1 VNKVNRTKNKVEF
14 GDFQTPNVLT
24 NEITRVLFDSG
35 IRPKTIIDPTCGEGS
50 FLISAINQFPD
61 FERAIG
67 FDINTGYVEAA
78 KRSLKELP
86 HADKVTIEVGD
97 FFTTDWKK
105 QIDIL
110 PSPILVIGN
119 PPWVTNSRL
128 GLLGSTNLPQKSNFQ
143 KHSGLLAI
151 TGKSNFD
158 ISEWMLLKMLD
169 WLNGKYGT
177 LAMLCK
183 NSVARKVLAHA
194 WKNGY
199 QISESRKY
207 LIDASLYFDAAVDA
221 CLLVCSFKPNTIQTK
236 CKIFLSL
243 KDRSSNSEI
252 GYKDGLLV
260 ADVNC
265 YTKWSHLFGSGL
277 QWRSGIKHDC
287 SKVMELYKEG
297 EYFTNG
303 LGEKVV
309 LEDLY
314 LYPMLKSSEL
324 VNGKRPTRWML
335 VTQKNVG
342 EDTEAIKDK
351 APKTWKYLNDHKG
364 FFSKRGSVIY
374 KNKPQFSIFGVGD
387 YSFSPWKVAISALY
401 KRLEFNIVGSW
412 EEKSIVLD
420 DTQNFLPC
428 QSYEN
433 ANRISELLNS
443 VMAQEFYKSFI
454 FWDEKRPI
462 TINLLKYLDFT
473 KLESIA
479 SKLPYSSILG
489 AAA

>member
-1 VNKVNRTKNKVEF
+1 
-14 GDFQTPNVLT
+14 
-24 NEITRVLFDSG
+24 
-35 IRPKTIIDPTCGEGS
+35 
-50 FLISAINQFPD
+50 
-61 FERAIG
+61 
-67 FDINTGYVEAA
+67 
-78 KRSLKELP
+78 
-86 HADKVTIEVGD
+86 
-97 FFTTDWKK
+97 
-105 QIDIL
+105 
-110 PSPILVIGN
+110 
-119 PPWVTNSRL
+119 
-128 GLLGSTNLPQKSNFQ
+128 
-143 KHSGLLAI
+143 
-151 TGKSNFD
+151 
-158 ISEWMLLKMLD
+158 MLD

-243 KDRSSNSEI
+243 KDRSPNSEI

-342 EDTEAIKDK
+342 EDT
-351 APKTWKYLNDHKG
+351 
-364 FFSKRGSVIY
+364 
-374 KNKPQFSIFGVGD
+374 
-387 YSFSPWKVAISALY
+387 
-401 KRLEFNIVGSW
+401 
-412 EEKSIVLD
+412 
-420 DTQNFLPC
+420 
-428 QSYEN
+428 
-433 ANRISELLNS
+433 
-443 VMAQEFYKSFI
+443 
-454 FWDEKRPI
+454 
-462 TINLLKYLDFT
+462 
-473 KLESIA
+473 
-479 SKLPYSSILG
+479 
-489 AAA
+489 